1 MNFYDK
7 LLFAHHLEEGETLEH
22 VVHRHWFS
30 IFRTTATTT
39 LFGLLPPL
47 AIIFFVSG
55 ITFANPLFWLSA
67 VWLFLGILSFLYLV
81 VDWYYD
87 AWLLTDQCLIDIE
100 WKGLFQRSS
109 ARVEYTAI
117 DGVAYE
123 LNGFW
128 AYILGFGDM
137 RIDKVSTQ
145 AIELPGVANPKSA
158 ESLILEQQEKFVT
171 TKNSTDS
178 EAIKSL
184 LAEVIKSHVK
194 EK

>member
-7 LLFAHHLEEGETLEH
+7 FLFANHLEEGESLQY
-22 VVHRHWFS
+22 VVHKHWFE
-30 IFRTTATTT
+30 IFKPTATTT
-39 LFGLLPPL
+39 IFGIIPPL
-47 AIIFFVSG
+47 F
-55 ITFANPLFWLSA
+55 ITLFITGFTAGNPLFWLA
-67 VWLFLGILSFLYLV
+67 MTWLSLGVISFIYLC

-100 WKGLFQRSS
+100 WNGLFKRSS

-123 LNGFW
+123 LSGFW
-128 AYILGFGDM
+128 GYVLGFGNM
-137 RIDKVSTQ
+137 RIDKVSAQ
-145 AIELPGVANPKSA
+145 KIELTNASKPRDA
-158 ESLILEQQEKFVT
+158 EAQILEQQEKFVT
-171 TKNSTDS
+171 NKNSTDS

-184 LAEVIKSHVK
+184 LAEVIKNHVK